1 MKKILSAFIITAFI
15 AQAVISAAPASA
27 ALNEDGTGSAN
38 AVSLGTGAQATG
50 TSAIAIGHYAKASG
64 NSGTAIGLGAGAS
77 GYCSSAI
84 GGDAQATAMF
94 SVAIGTTAWT
104 SENATNSVVL
114 GNGSYV
120 DEADTVSV
128 GSGGKN
134 PLGGGTPETRAIS
147 NVTARDIAVGGT
159 YAATTGQLYAIN
171 KSVADT
177 LGIAYDD
184 LTAADET
191 EKKYFTIGGDTTKKY
206 TVQGAL
212 DELYANASSASDPN
226 AVTYD
231 GNDGASEQK
240 ITLRKGSDDKG
251 TQIKNV
257 ADGSE
262 ATDAANVGQ
271 VDGKVSAAKT
281 ELQGNIDTLGGKVT
295 ANETAIARSRVR
307 RFFIPAQTD

>member
-27 ALNEDGTGSAN
+27 ALNEAGTGSAN

-50 TSAIAIGHYAKASG
+50 IAAIAIGQNATASG
-64 NSGTAIGLGAGAS
+64 DSGTAIGLGAGAS

-104 SENATNSVVL
+104 SKNATNSVVL

-120 DEADTVSV
+120 DEANTVSV

-134 PLGGGTPETRAIS
+134 PLGGGPETRAIS

-177 LGIAYDD
+177 LGIRYED
-184 LTAADET
+184 LTEEAA
-191 EKKYFTIGGDTTKKY
+191 EKKYFTIGGDETKKY

-212 DELYANASSASDPN
+212 DELYNNASSASDPN

-231 GNDGASEQK
+231 GADGTSEQK

-262 ATDAANVGQ
+262 ATDAAPTS
-271 VDGKVSAAKT
+271 DRSTAK
-281 ELQGNIDTLGGKVT
+281 
-295 ANETAIARSRVR
+295 
-307 RFFIPAQTD
+307 